1 MKIFFSIS
9 LVFLS
14 VLAYYGKNNL
24 TSSIYD
30 PFLVINLEKVMYN
43 EANVLI
49 GSTNS
54 IEAVFS
60 QEDTLVYE
68 NPDPEPEF
76 PGGFDSMMVWIQQDL
91 ILDEERYANMG
102 QFCFTHVFLDFVV
115 EKDGSISNIKAHNK
129 CSSDLSYYIELFERS
144 PKWTPGKYKGQIVR
158 SRYRLPL
165 TIELN

>member
-1 MKIFFSIS
+1 MKIFLSLS
-9 LVFLS
+9 LVLLS
-14 VLAYYGKNNL
+14 VLVHSGKNNL
-24 TSSIYD
+24 TTSISD
-30 PFLVINLEKVMYN
+30 PSLEIHLKKVVYN
-43 EANVLI
+43 NANVLM

-54 IEAVFS
+54 FEAVFP

-91 ILDEERYANMG
+91 ILDDERYANMG
-102 QFCFTHVFLDFVV
+102 QYCFTHVFLDFVV

-144 PKWTPGKYKGQIVR
+144 PKWTPGKYKGKIVR

-165 TIELN
+165 TIEFN